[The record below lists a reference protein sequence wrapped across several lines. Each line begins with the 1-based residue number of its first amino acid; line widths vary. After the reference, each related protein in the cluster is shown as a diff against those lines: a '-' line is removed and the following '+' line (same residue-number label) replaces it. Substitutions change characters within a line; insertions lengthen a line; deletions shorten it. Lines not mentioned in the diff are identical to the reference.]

1 MISYKDIVLQI
12 FFTVAKPL
20 GTVTY
25 YLY

>member
-1 MISYKDIVLQI
+1 MISYKNIALQI

-20 GTVTY
+20 VTVTY